1 MKKKYLLIA
10 IFFLSLNGLL
20 DAATVT
26 VVNIN
31 TTFSPDEVHINPGD
45 TIIFSIGSTHNVV
58 EVSEET
64 WNANGNTSNGGFTLD
79 FGGGELV
86 LNSPGTYY
94 YVCEPHASL
103 GMKGIIVVASVTEV
117 SETGKSGEFLLNA
130 YPNPLSDQL
139 SLEFNITEFTSLQI
153 ELFDITGR
161 RVLTLVNNE
170 YSPGIYT
177 ETLDIGDLK
186 PGKYFI
192 HYITKSDSEVK
203 SLLKL

>member
-1 MKKKYLLIA
+1 MKNKYLLIA
-10 IFFLSLNGLL
+10 IFYLSLNGLL
-20 DAATVT
+20 DAATLT
-26 VVNIN
+26 VVNSN
-31 TTFSPDEVHINPGD
+31 TTFSPDEIQINPGD
-45 TIIFSIGSTHNVV
+45 TVIFNLGSQHNVV

-86 LNSPGTYY
+86 LNTPGTYY

-103 GMKGIIVVASVTEV
+103 GMKGIIVVASVTAM
-117 SETGKSGEFLLNA
+117 SEIDKSTEFFINA

-139 SLEFNITEFTSLQI
+139 SLEFNITESTSLQI
-153 ELFDITGR
+153 ELFDITGH
-161 RVLTLVNNE
+161 RVRYLVNNE
-170 YSPGIYT
+170 YSPGFYT
-177 ETLDIGDLK
+177 EISDVEDLK

-192 HYITKSDSEVK
+192 HYITKSDSNVK